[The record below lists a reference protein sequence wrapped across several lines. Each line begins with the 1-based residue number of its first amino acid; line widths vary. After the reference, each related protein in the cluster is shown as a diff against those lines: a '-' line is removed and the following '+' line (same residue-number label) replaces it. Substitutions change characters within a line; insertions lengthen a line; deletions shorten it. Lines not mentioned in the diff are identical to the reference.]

1 MHFLDNISLT
11 KKFLVNFLLSGGVLI
26 AAILFCIWQI
36 KSVGNET
43 REIAQNWLPSVQSVG
58 TISQLR
64 LRYRVRSLEYMQ
76 PNTQAERSKIESSMS
91 ELDGQLQDAFKHYE
105 SQLSSDEEK
114 AAYQQALA
122 AAAAYRDAVGTAVGL
137 IKAGKEDEAQ
147 VLRKGEWVKK
157 ANSLR
162 DLTDSLIKLNAEGA
176 RKAAE
181 RADHSVQAGVAGGTV
196 ALIAG
201 VVLSLALSLI
211 VARRIASRLDN
222 TVDAARRIAS
232 GDLRG
237 SLPPA
242 SQDEVGKLIVA
253 MGNMQSALR
262 EAMQDSRRNAEVL
275 LESSRQLNRSVQQ
288 MEQSASMQS
297 EAASAIAANAEQLT
311 VSINHVA
318 DGTAEAASLSAS
330 SDQQAANGLSSLRS
344 LAGQINDISLVVG
357 TAAERIAR
365 LQTESAQIS
374 SIVAVIK
381 DIADQTNLLALNAAI
396 EAARAGEQGRGF
408 AVVADEVRKLSERTA
423 QSTNEIVKMV
433 ASIQQSTVDVVNGV
447 DQGVELVATSVS
459 NANAAGDTVATLR
472 DSAQHVAGIVD
483 ELNTALREQASAAT
497 EVAQKIETI
506 VQHAEEA
513 SATAHNTAESA
524 DAVERIAVDMEKL
537 VARFQV

>member
-36 KSVGNET
+36 KAVGHET
-43 REIAQNWLPSVQSVG
+43 HEIAKNWLPSVQSVG
-58 TISQLR
+58 EISQLR
-64 LRYRVRSLEYMQ
+64 LRYRVRSLEYML
-76 PNTQAERSKIESSMS
+76 PNTPAERSKMESSMS
-91 ELDGQLQDAFKHYE
+91 ELDKQLQDAFKRYE

-114 AAYQQALA
+114 AAYLQALA
-122 AAAAYRDAVGTAVGL
+122 AAAAYRAAVDKAVGL

-147 VLRKGEWVKK
+147 ALRKGEWVKK

-176 RKAAE
+176 RQAAE
-181 RADHSVQAGVAGGTV
+181 RADHSVTAGVAGGTV

-237 SLPPA
+237 TLPPA

-262 EAMQDSRRNAEVL
+262 DAMQDSRRNAEVL

-288 MEQSASMQS
+288 MEQSASLQS
-297 EAASAIAANAEQLT
+297 QAASAIAANTEQLT

-330 SDQQAANGLSSLRS
+330 SDQQAANGLDSLRS
-344 LAGQINDISLVVG
+344 LVSQINDISLVVG

-447 DQGVELVATSVS
+447 DQGVQLVASSVS
-459 NANAAGDTVATLR
+459 NANAAGGTVSTLR
-472 DSAQHVAGIVD
+472 DSARHVAGIVD
-483 ELNTALREQASAAT
+483 ELNTALREQAAAAT

-513 SATAHNTAESA
+513 SATAHNTAQSA